1 MQEET
6 FWNNPN
12 DDPKVV
18 DRERI
23 NNRFRAKG
31 KFGLSD
37 LKRYL
42 YNDIC
47 IRMFMSC
54 QSQSF
59 NMSLL
64 SKYSYVGRRK
74 NAVSNIWCR

>member
-1 MQEET
+1 MGDIGEGKVQDET

-12 DDPKVV
+12 DDSKVV

-23 NNRFRAKG
+23 NNRFMAKG

-42 YNDIC
+42 YKDVC
-47 IRMFMSC
+47 VMSKTEF
-54 QSQSF
+54 QHEFVNRVKANEFSQ
-59 NMSLL
+59 
-64 SKYSYVGRRK
+64 VR
-74 NAVSNIWCR
+74 

>member
-1 MQEET
+1 MQDET

-23 NNRFRAKG
+23 NNCFRAKG

-42 YNDIC
+42 YKDVRVMSKTEFQHEFVNRVKANEFSQ
-47 IRMFMSC
+47 IR
-54 QSQSF
+54 
-59 NMSLL
+59 
-64 SKYSYVGRRK
+64 
-74 NAVSNIWCR
+74 